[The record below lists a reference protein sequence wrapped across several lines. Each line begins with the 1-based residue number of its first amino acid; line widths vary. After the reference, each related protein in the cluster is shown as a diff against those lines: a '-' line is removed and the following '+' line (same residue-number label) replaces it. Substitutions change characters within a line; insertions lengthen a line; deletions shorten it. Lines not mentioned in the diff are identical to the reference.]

1 MDAFVEIFL
10 KIDTNYDGIIT
21 RRELEEY
28 TQENHLD
35 PLMIEVT
42 VVSYYVDMMLTFI
55 TWYFLHYPL
64 HFNSELKLSLCF
76 NSLINIDE
84 RLHNLGFMR
93 WEKLFTEEGK
103 NYITLQN
110 FLDVLGIAKEE
121 FKEKRRQAVEQQSA
135 FFKLGKDVEYIAGD
149 MPLPQQINVS
159 NESRSLIEE
168 YRYDKTEL
176 ISKTLKNFLDQ
187 IFGKSWHQFNNNVL
201 IKNVLHFCNDFSNK
215 QRRQTIEQQ
224 STFFKLGKDIEYI
237 AGDMVLSQQI
247 NVSNETRSL
256 LQEHGS
262 DNTKFIAKR
271 LKEFLDKTFSRSWH
285 VMILNGSFW
294 SSYSHEPGTAFHFK
308 LKDQCFNVWKTPDY
322 SQYYH

>member
-35 PLMIEVT
+35 PLMIE
-42 VVSYYVDMMLTFI
+42 
-55 TWYFLHYPL
+55 
-64 HFNSELKLSLCF
+64 
-76 NSLINIDE
+76 
-84 RLHNLGFMR
+84 R

-121 FKEKRRQAVEQQSA
+121 F
-135 FFKLGKDVEYIAGD
+135 
-149 MPLPQQINVS
+149 
-159 NESRSLIEE
+159 
-168 YRYDKTEL
+168 
-176 ISKTLKNFLDQ
+176 
-187 IFGKSWHQFNNNVL
+187 
-201 IKNVLHFCNDFSNK
+201 NK